1 MNNARSPRH
10 RCFAPL
16 RHNEQPRSMTASL
29 LFAAA
34 VTVSIAAQTPA
45 RPGPPTTTARP
56 VVDTY
61 HGIQVTDPYR
71 WLERWD
77 DSDVKAWT
85 DAQNTYTH
93 AQLDALPFMAERLAQ
108 TADQYAFLFW
118 QLGMKVSIR

>member
-1 MNNARSPRH
+1 
-10 RCFAPL
+10 
-16 RHNEQPRSMTASL
+16 MTASL

-45 RPGPPTTTARP
+45 RPAPPTTTARP
-56 VVDTY
+56 VVDTC